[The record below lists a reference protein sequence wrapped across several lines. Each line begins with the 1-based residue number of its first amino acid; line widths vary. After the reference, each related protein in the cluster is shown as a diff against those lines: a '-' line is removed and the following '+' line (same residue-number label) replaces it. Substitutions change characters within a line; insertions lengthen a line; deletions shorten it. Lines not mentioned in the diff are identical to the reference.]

1 MDDADTREKSQTQEK
16 RRINNETQENA
27 GDLQRSSKSRAMEE
41 AVLPAVDVVVEQRQ
55 SVDDRVRRPPRCI
68 PLLGCLL
75 GELTTR
81 RGGDLFLTLPSRKLP
96 CFLQHISIFYLQHLE
111 IFTNQFHKTCCR
123 ESQKM

>member
-27 GDLQRSSKSRAMEE
+27 GDLQRSSKSRALEE

-68 PLLGCLL
+68 PHCVHRVGRSLGRANLTGLVL
-75 GELTTR
+75 GGIEAK
-81 RGGDLFLTLPSRKLP
+81 FCK
-96 CFLQHISIFYLQHLE
+96 E
-111 IFTNQFHKTCCR
+111 ICV
-123 ESQKM
+123 